1 MSFTRTSQK
10 KIDAILVDAK
20 AGMGVI
26 DLQAKHRIS
35 LPTMYKIP
43 VIKEAFQD
51 RAKHK
56 IEARWI
62 LIQKVVKMARKGK
75 LQREIAKELGINLVT
90 VRDYGRKGD
99 SELWKSKRS
108 ITMVNYPRLKHV
120 GFPSRDDV

>member
-108 ITMVNYPRLKHV
+108 ITMVN
-120 GFPSRDDV
+120 